1 MCTVSF
7 ISQDSRYTITSN
19 RDEHTSRPSSF
30 EPREEVINGCKLVYP
45 KDPKAGGTWFAIN
58 EKGTVG
64 VLLNGAFEKHISQGG
79 YAKSRGLILLDIIS
93 ANSAMQH
100 IEEIDLHNIEPF
112 TLVLFENHTLLQFRW
127 DGREKHIKPLDK
139 GQNHIWSSATL
150 YTQEIRAHRE
160 SLFST
165 FLASNDTTNAAA
177 IVDFHCSN
185 NEDYENGFIIDRST
199 GLKTFSVT
207 QAVIHTNEIT
217 LDHFDLLQDKKH
229 SVVLS
234 PNYLQNQ
241 LQ

>member
-7 ISQDSRYTITSN
+7 ISQDNRYTITSN

-64 VLLNGAFEKHISQGG
+64 VLLNGAFKKHISHGG
-79 YAKSRGLILLDIIS
+79 YARSRGLILLDIIS

-112 TLVLFENHTLLQFRW
+112 TLVLFEGYTLLQFRW
-127 DGREKHIKPLDK
+127 DGSDKHIKPLDK
-139 GQNHIWSSATL
+139 GQNHIWSSVTL
-150 YTQEIRAHRE
+150 YSEEITAHRE
-160 SLFST
+160 SLFRT
-165 FLASNDTTNAAA
+165 FLVSNDAIDAAA
-177 IVDFHCSN
+177 IVDFHSSN

-207 QAVIHTNEIT
+207 QAVIDANEIA

-229 SVVLS
+229 SIVLS
-234 PNYLQNQ
+234 PNHLLDQ